1 MASVNLCRDIAVYA
15 LSMAAETRCLFA
27 LGVVVLV
34 LVELFWPDRLALLR
48 AVVLLE
54 VVRVG
59 SLVAAALFP
68 ALVVC
73 GVAQLAGN
81 RGRVR
86 GVTSPCRIAVFDVLD
101 ALRLVRVGEPVL
113 AHVE

>member
-15 LSMAAETRCLFA
+15 LSMAAEARCLFA

-34 LVELFWPDRLALLR
+34 LVELFWPDRLLSISKLTIHWPCAEAAHLALLR

-73 GVAQLAGN
+73 GVAYHSVN
-81 RGRVR
+81 
-86 GVTSPCRIAVFDVLD
+86 
-101 ALRLVRVGEPVL
+101 
-113 AHVE
+113 